1 MKRPL
6 DEIETFRAQELL
18 LQRATEGL
26 DDHETA
32 ELAALGAEDDL
43 SFELAASA
51 VDLAT
56 IRVEELPISVSDELL
71 IAAGVDASRTTV
83 MPAMVPMTL
92 AGVMMPRPIS
102 TTTPPIAQ
110 VEPAP
115 RPVAPTAPVASD
127 ATAATSTPTRL
138 VASSSP
144 TPVSAAAPPFASA
157 APTPMLAPAAT
168 AAPTPMLAPAATAAP
183 TPGIAAT
190 PAAPAATPTPGIAA
204 TPSAPAAATPTPE
217 IAATPPAAT
226 VAPTP
231 MIAATPAAPTPVIAR
246 TATPTPE
253 IVPTPPAASVAA
265 APATEPRVEA
275 SGHLPVVTFTPPH
288 GIPRVIPIDAKRKS
302 RAVTYAVIAAAA
314 SIALAAGA
322 VVWATQRP
330 PTEKIV
336 EVTPP
341 PPRTPTAAEARAELL
356 ATAKDVT
363 TLPWTA
369 TADPSAAGASGE
381 VVWSPSAQRGFMRF
395 KGLAPN
401 DRKAIQYQLWI
412 FDKDRDQAFP
422 VDGGV
427 FDVSSTGEV
436 IIPITAKLRVDQ
448 PVLFAVTIEKPGGV
462 VVSKRERIVVTAAPK
477 TG

>member
-6 DEIETFRAQELL
+6 NEIETFRAQELL

-26 DDHETA
+26 DDRETA
-32 ELAALGAEDDL
+32 ELVALGAEDDL

-56 IRVEELPISVSDELL
+56 IRVDELPIDVADKIL
-71 IAAGVDASRTTV
+71 IAAGVDAARTTV

-92 AGVMMPRPIS
+92 AGVVMPRPIS
-102 TTTPPIAQ
+102 TTTPPVAH

-115 RPVAPTAPVASD
+115 LPAVPTASAARATPAS
-127 ATAATSTPTRL
+127 ASTPT
-138 VASSSP
+138 
-144 TPVSAAAPPFASA
+144 PVISA
-157 APTPMLAPAAT
+157 APAPVI
-168 AAPTPMLAPAATAAP
+168 APTPPV
-183 TPGIAAT
+183 
-190 PAAPAATPTPGIAA
+190 
-204 TPSAPAAATPTPE
+204 
-217 IAATPPAAT
+217 
-226 VAPTP
+226 VA
-231 MIAATPAAPTPVIAR
+231 AAPTPVIA
-246 TATPTPE
+246 
-253 IVPTPPAASVAA
+253 PTPPVVAA
-265 APATEPRVEA
+265 APTPVIAPTPPVVAAAPTPVIAPTPPMVAAAPTPVIAPTPPVVRAEPAPAIEPHAAA
-275 SGHLPVVTFTPPH
+275 SSHLPVVTFTPPH
-288 GIPRVIPIDAKRKS
+288 GIPRVIPIEAKRKS

-336 EVTPP
+336 EVAPP
-341 PPRTPTAAEARAELL
+341 PPKTPTMAEARAELL

-369 TADPSAAGASGE
+369 TQDPNAAGASGE
-381 VVWSPSAQRGFMRF
+381 VVWSASAQRGYMRF

-401 DRKAIQYQLWI
+401 DSKAIQYQLWI

-448 PVLFAVTIEKPGGV
+448 PVLFAVTVEKPGGV